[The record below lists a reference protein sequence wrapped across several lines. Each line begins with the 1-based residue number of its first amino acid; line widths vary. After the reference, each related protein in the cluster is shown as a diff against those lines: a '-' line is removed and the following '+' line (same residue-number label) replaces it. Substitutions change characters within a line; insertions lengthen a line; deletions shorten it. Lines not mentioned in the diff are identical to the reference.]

1 MITRIEVCY
10 YAKCSQTGEIWETLD
25 FKALYKA
32 VKRSF
37 KADIFLSHYYD
48 YRGAVL
54 NYGLVIF
61 EDDGSFRYESY
72 KEVGYISVSGSM
84 GRITKCEIERW

>member
-1 MITRIEVCY
+1 MVTRIEVCY
-10 YAKCSQTGEIWETLD
+10 YAKCSQTGEIIETQD
-25 FKALYKA
+25 FKALYRA
-32 VKRSF
+32 VKRSI

-48 YRGAVL
+48 FRGAFL

-72 KEVGYISVSGSM
+72 KAVGYISVSGIN
-84 GRITKCEIERW
+84 GRITSCDIERW